1 MKLFV
6 CILLSCGTIASNKSL
21 ELNPEFILNF
31 LNFNNL
37 RSGICYYCRP
47 LPENWFEIFKTE
59 FINLSYL
66 KIPSAKK
73 IEDNK
78 TFAFNQPKVGV
89 IFDTTCNETSDLFE
103 QFSSLKVF
111 NGSFSWLMF
120 AESFEATLKMLSSQY
135 INLDADITLAV
146 AISDRSFELFD
157 VYNPNSRTNGQLVVN
172 PIGQWTQ
179 ENGYNVTKI
188 GTKFERRSNL
198 NGAVYRAVVIAHPT
212 NTTLIPYLEKNDKV
226 VDAAHRF
233 NYNLFKILQA
243 KYNFR

>member
-6 CILLSCGTIASNKSL
+6 CILLFCGTIASNKSW
-21 ELNPEFILNF
+21 ELNPGFILNF
-31 LNFNNL
+31 LNFNDL
-37 RSGICYYCRP
+37 RSGICFYCRP
-47 LPENWFEIFKTE
+47 LPKNWFEIFKYE
-59 FINLSYL
+59 FVHLSYH
-66 KIPSAKK
+66 KISFAEA
-73 IEDNK
+73 IEEKK

-89 IFDTTCNETSDLFE
+89 IFDMTCNKTSDLFE
-103 QFSSLKVF
+103 QFSSSKVL

-120 AESFEATLKMLSSQY
+120 AESFLTSVKMLSSQY

-146 AISDRSFELFD
+146 ATSDRSFELFD
-157 VYNPNSRTNGQLVVN
+157 VYNPNSRTNGQLAVN

-179 ENGYNVTKI
+179 KNGYNVTKN

-198 NGAVYRAVVIAHPT
+198 NGAVYRAVVIAHPA

-243 KYNFR
+243 RYNFR